1 MKLSRYLKD
10 KLYFIIL
17 FLTFLSLIILLL
29 VGFKVSLELIIVII
43 SLLVIFA
50 ILVLIIEY
58 LKKRNF
64 YNEFINIVDKLDK
77 KYLVIEMLNPPNFQE
92 GEILYNKLYE
102 INKSMLENIKN
113 YEISM
118 NDFKDYIEMWIHEV
132 KIPLSSLVLMI
143 HNNKNNISSKM
154 VDQVNRL
161 DNYVDQV
168 LFYVRAENAE
178 KDYLIKK
185 TYLNKVIN
193 KIALKNKDYILENNI
208 DFNVLNCEKKV
219 LTDSKWLEFIIDQ
232 IINNSIKYK
241 REIVSSFI
249 KIYTE
254 ENNEEIRL
262 IIYDNGIGIDAKDLP
277 RVFDKTYTGT
287 NGRLKSKSTGM
298 GLYIAKNLC
307 EKLGHKIAIESKV
320 NEYTKVIITFNKES
334 IYDVLD

>member
-17 FLTFLSLIILLL
+17 FITFLSLIILLL

-58 LKKRNF
+58 LKKRIF

-92 GEILYNKLYE
+92 GEILYNKLYG

-241 REIVSSFI
+241 REIASSFI

>member
-1 MKLSRYLKD
+1 MKLNRYLKD

-17 FLTFLSLIILLL
+17 FITFLSLIILLL
-29 VGFKVSLELIIVII
+29 LGFKVSLELIIVII

-77 KYLVIEMLNPPNFQE
+77 KYLVIEMLNSPNFHE
-92 GEILYNKLYE
+92 GEISYNELYE

-185 TYLNKVIN
+185 TELNKVIN

-208 DFNVLNCEKKV
+208 NFSVLDCEKKV

-241 REIVSSFI
+241 REIASSFI

>member
-132 KIPLSSLVLMI
+132 KIPLSSLVLML

-241 REIVSSFI
+241 REIASSFI

>member
-17 FLTFLSLIILLL
+17 FITFLSLIILLL

-58 LKKRNF
+58 LKKRSF
-64 YNEFINIVDKLDK
+64 YNEFVNIVDKLDK
-77 KYLVIEMLNPPNFQE
+77 KYLVIEMLNSPNFQE
-92 GEILYNKLYE
+92 GEILYNELFE

-132 KIPLSSLVLMI
+132 KIPLSSLILMI

-185 TYLNKVIN
+185 TELNKVIN

-208 DFNVLNCEKKV
+208 CFSVLNCEKKV

>member
-92 GEILYNKLYE
+92 GEILYNELFE

>member
-10 KLYFIIL
+10 KLYFKIL
-17 FLTFLSLIILLL
+17 FITFLSLIILLL

-58 LKKRNF
+58 LKKRSF
-64 YNEFINIVDKLDK
+64 YNEFVNIVDKLDK
-77 KYLVIEMLNPPNFQE
+77 KYLVIEMLNSPNFQE
-92 GEILYNKLYE
+92 GEILYNELFE

-185 TYLNKVIN
+185 TELNKVIN

-208 DFNVLNCEKKV
+208 CFSVLNCEKKV

-241 REIVSSFI
+241 RDIASSFI

>member
-17 FLTFLSLIILLL
+17 FITILSLIILLL

-58 LKKRNF
+58 LEKRNF

-77 KYLVIEMLNPPNFQE
+77 KYLVIEMLNSPNFQE
-92 GEILYNKLYE
+92 GEILYNELYE

-154 VDQVNRL
+154 VDQVKRL
-161 DNYVDQV
+161 DNYVEQV
-168 LFYVRAENAE
+168 LFYIYVEF
-178 KDYLIKK
+178 
-185 TYLNKVIN
+185 
-193 KIALKNKDYILENNI
+193 YI
-208 DFNVLNCEKKV
+208 
-219 LTDSKWLEFIIDQ
+219 IIQ
-232 IINNSIKYK
+232 
-241 REIVSSFI
+241 
-249 KIYTE
+249 
-254 ENNEEIRL
+254 
-262 IIYDNGIGIDAKDLP
+262 
-277 RVFDKTYTGT
+277 
-287 NGRLKSKSTGM
+287 
-298 GLYIAKNLC
+298 
-307 EKLGHKIAIESKV
+307 
-320 NEYTKVIITFNKES
+320 
-334 IYDVLD
+334 

>member
-241 REIVSSFI
+241 REIASSFI

-254 ENNEEIRL
+254 ENNEELRL

>member
-92 GEILYNKLYE
+92 GEILYNKLYG

-132 KIPLSSLVLMI
+132 KIPLSSLVLML

-241 REIVSSFI
+241 REIASSFI

-254 ENNEEIRL
+254 ENNEELRL

>member
-17 FLTFLSLIILLL
+17 FITFLSLIILLL
-29 VGFKVSLELIIVII
+29 VGFKVSLDLIIVII

-50 ILVLIIEY
+50 ILVVIIEY

-77 KYLVIEMLNPPNFQE
+77 KYLVIEMLNSPNFQE
-92 GEILYNKLYE
+92 GEILYNELFE

-185 TYLNKVIN
+185 TELNKVIN

-208 DFNVLNCEKKV
+208 CFSVLNCEKKV

>member
-17 FLTFLSLIILLL
+17 FITFLSLIILLL

-58 LKKRNF
+58 LKKRSF
-64 YNEFINIVDKLDK
+64 YNEFVNIVDKLDK
-77 KYLVIEMLNPPNFQE
+77 KYLVIEMLNSPNFQE
-92 GEILYNKLYE
+92 GEILYNELFE

-241 REIVSSFI
+241 REIASSFI

>member
-17 FLTFLSLIILLL
+17 FITFLSLIILLL

-77 KYLVIEMLNPPNFQE
+77 KYLVIEMLNSPNFQE
-92 GEILYNKLYE
+92 GEILYNELFE

-132 KIPLSSLVLMI
+132 KIPLSSLILMI

-185 TYLNKVIN
+185 TELNKVIN

-208 DFNVLNCEKKV
+208 CFSVLNCEKKV

-241 REIVSSFI
+241 RDIASSFI

>member
-17 FLTFLSLIILLL
+17 FITFLSLIILLL

-77 KYLVIEMLNPPNFQE
+77 KYLVIEMLNSPNFHE
-92 GEILYNKLYE
+92 GEILYNELYE

-154 VDQVNRL
+154 VDQVKRL

-185 TYLNKVIN
+185 TELNKVIN

-208 DFNVLNCEKKV
+208 CFSVLDCEKKV

-241 REIVSSFI
+241 REIASSFI

-254 ENNEEIRL
+254 ENNEELRL

>member
-17 FLTFLSLIILLL
+17 FITFLSLIILLL

-77 KYLVIEMLNPPNFQE
+77 KYLVIEMLNSPNFHE
-92 GEILYNKLYE
+92 GEILYNELYE

-154 VDQVNRL
+154 VDQVKRL

-185 TYLNKVIN
+185 TELNKVIN

-208 DFNVLNCEKKV
+208 CFSVLDCEKKV

-241 REIVSSFI
+241 RDIASSFI

>member
-17 FLTFLSLIILLL
+17 FITFLSLIILLL

-77 KYLVIEMLNPPNFQE
+77 KYLVIEMLNSPNFQE
-92 GEILYNKLYE
+92 GEILYNELYE

-154 VDQVNRL
+154 VDQVKRL

-185 TYLNKVIN
+185 TELNKVIN

-241 REIVSSFI
+241 REIASSFI

-254 ENNEEIRL
+254 ENNEELRL

>member
-17 FLTFLSLIILLL
+17 FITFLSLIILLL

-154 VDQVNRL
+154 VDQVKRL
-161 DNYVDQV
+161 DNYVEQV
-168 LFYVRAENAE
+168 LFYNYVEF
-178 KDYLIKK
+178 
-185 TYLNKVIN
+185 
-193 KIALKNKDYILENNI
+193 YI
-208 DFNVLNCEKKV
+208 
-219 LTDSKWLEFIIDQ
+219 IIQ
-232 IINNSIKYK
+232 
-241 REIVSSFI
+241 
-249 KIYTE
+249 
-254 ENNEEIRL
+254 
-262 IIYDNGIGIDAKDLP
+262 
-277 RVFDKTYTGT
+277 
-287 NGRLKSKSTGM
+287 
-298 GLYIAKNLC
+298 
-307 EKLGHKIAIESKV
+307 
-320 NEYTKVIITFNKES
+320 
-334 IYDVLD
+334 